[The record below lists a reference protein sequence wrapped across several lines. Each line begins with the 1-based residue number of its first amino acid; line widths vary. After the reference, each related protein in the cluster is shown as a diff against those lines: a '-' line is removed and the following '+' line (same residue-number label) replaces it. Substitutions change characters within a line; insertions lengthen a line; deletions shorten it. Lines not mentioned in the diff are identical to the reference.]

1 MSARNMDRPIPYSLE
16 EEKRIVELWNDGN
29 SASLVA
35 SKLNAE
41 FLNGRS
47 RNAIIG
53 KAKRLGC
60 VSRPSPIQVGRAMGG
75 SNRYR
80 RRKKRKAAEAILALE
95 KAAEKALEDTAP
107 ADDETGT
114 VLGIAAP
121 RTSKQCQFIFGDVPR
136 YPAEPMWC
144 TANSEPGWAYCEK
157 HQNLTHTA
165 IPKRKPAGSRNVFN
179 DSPLRRKYSP

>member
-1 MSARNMDRPIPYSLE
+1 MARNINRQNAYTLE
-16 EEKRIVELWNDGN
+16 EEARIKEHWTAGL

-35 SKLNAE
+35 AAINRE
-41 FLNGRS
+41 FNSTRS

-60 VSRPSPIQVGRAMGG
+60 EARDSPIQVGQHMGG

-80 RRKKRKAAEAILALE
+80 ERKKRKAAERIL
-95 KAAEKALEDTAP
+95 ALEDTAP
-107 ADDETGT
+107 ADDGTGT
-114 VLGIAAP
+114 VLGVAAP
-121 RTSKQCQFIFGDVPR
+121 RKSKQCQFIFGDVPR

-144 TANSEPGWAYCEK
+144 KDDAEPTQAYCWK
-157 HQNLTHTA
+157 HWRLTRTA
-165 IPKRKPAGSRNVFN
+165 VPKRKPVGSRNVFN